1 MSYVHPQVSMI
12 TTKIQKNPRDF
23 CSCHFSVL
31 IRDVVER
38 RLITHERKANKH
50 PFLKPE
56 EGPAGPGSMRDP
68 SMGYEFQEQ
77 RPLPGTDAPYDKL
90 MEEEEEE
97 EDPIGLR
104 RSLGREEQL
113 QGRESWEG

>member
-1 MSYVHPQVSMI
+1 MFYVHPQSALSPL
-12 TTKIQKNPRDF
+12 KYKNHSHF
-23 CSCHFSVL
+23 CPCDFSVL
-31 IRDVVER
+31 IREVVER
-38 RLITHERKANKH
+38 RLTTYERKEDKH

-56 EGPAGPGSMRDP
+56 EGPGGLGSMRDP
-68 SMGYEFQEQ
+68 TMGYEFQEQ
-77 RPLPGTDAPYDKL
+77 RPLPSTDAPYDKL